1 MPMTDSA
8 KPWTL
13 AAGQNPPLHDS
24 SKPWAMPMV
33 VAAPSPNDSSRH
45 KDKPG
50 SAGT

>member
-13 AAGQNPPLHDS
+13 AASQNPNAHDS
-24 SKPWAMPMV
+24 SKPWAMPM
-33 VAAPSPNDSSRH
+33 AQNHPNDSSH
-45 KDKPG
+45 GKGKPG